1 MIFSLVK
8 PKIIEWADP
17 TDALFDSSSKDSTL
31 VPPQKRS
38 RLSSS
43 SEQPQKYY
51 NLRSRV
57 KRK

>member
-8 PKIIEWADP
+8 PKIIEEAGP
-17 TDALFDSSSKDSTL
+17 IGALLDSSSKDSTL

-43 SEQPQKYY
+43 SEQPQK
-51 NLRSRV
+51 RSRA